1 MSPKPGT
8 MDKHIT
14 PGELLCL
21 GSSLAFSGLFY
32 YLYRRKSRV
41 VARIQEAPKLQVD
54 DNLPALVSAAEGRCL
69 PYVALEGIVL
79 PAQAALTSHYHEGL
93 LGVIQKLQLKEHRLI
108 WNSLA
113 RSWSESERVL
123 SEQIYT
129 VPFLLASPGPEA
141 VTQVSVDSPL
151 QAVCLPLEMVY
162 ERFQQ
167 PSHGF
172 RDLLGQYLIG
182 EKPKGILETEEMLRV
197 GAGLTGIGELSL
209 QPDGSL
215 HLQPPAQGG
224 EFFLCLGDWQTV
236 LAELESA
243 SGLWKGA
250 ALLCAAAGLAVLLH
264 ALCRA
269 YRRSRPGQQP
279 EEDKE
284 LDGEEGGDRAPEDSC
299 VVCLSR
305 PRECVLLG
313 CGHICCCFRCFQALP
328 TRLCPICRGP
338 IDRVVPLYQA

>member
-1 MSPKPGT
+1 
-8 MDKHIT
+8 MDAPLIT

-32 YLYRRKSRV
+32 YLYRKKTRV

-54 DNLPALVSAAEGRCL
+54 DDLPSLVSAADGRCL

-79 PAQAALTSHYHEGL
+79 PAKAALTSHYHERL
-93 LGVIQKLQLKEHRLI
+93 QGVIQKLLLKEHRLV

-123 SEQIYT
+123 SEQVYT
-129 VPFLLASPGPEA
+129 VPFLLASPDTEA
-141 VTQVSVDSPL
+141 VTQVSVESPL
-151 QAVCLPLEMVY
+151 RAVCLPLEVVY

-167 PSHGF
+167 PAHGF
-172 RDLLGQYLIG
+172 RDLLGQYLSG
-182 EKPKGILETEEMLRV
+182 EKPKGILETEELLRV
-197 GAGLTGIGELSL
+197 GAGLTGIGELAL
-209 QPDGSL
+209 HPDGSL
-215 HLQPPAQGG
+215 HLQPPSQGG
-224 EFFLCLGDWQTV
+224 DYFLCLGDWQTV
-236 LAELESA
+236 VEELESA

-250 ALLCAAAGLAVLLH
+250 AMLCAAAGLAILLH

-269 YRRSRPGQQP
+269 FRRARLRQQR
-279 EEDKE
+279 EDKE
-284 LDGEEGGDRAPEDSC
+284 LDSEEAGDGGLEDSC
-299 VVCLSR
+299 VICLSR
-305 PRECVLLG
+305 PRECILLG

-328 TRLCPICRGP
+328 ARLCPICRGP

>member
-1 MSPKPGT
+1 
-8 MDKHIT
+8 MDAPAIT

-32 YLYRRKSRV
+32 YLYRKKARV

-54 DNLPALVSAAEGRCL
+54 DDLPALVSAAEGRCL

-79 PAQAALTSHYHEGL
+79 PAKAVLTSHYHEGL
-93 LGVIQKLQLKEHRLI
+93 QGVMQKLLLKEHRLI

-123 SEQIYT
+123 SEQVYT
-129 VPFLLASPGPEA
+129 VPFLLASPDTEA
-141 VTQVSVDSPL
+141 VTQVSVESPL
-151 QAVCLPLEMVY
+151 QAVCLPLETVY

-167 PSHGF
+167 PAHGF
-172 RDLLGQYLIG
+172 RDLLGQYLSG

-197 GAGLTGIGELSL
+197 GAGLTGIGELVL
-209 QPDGSL
+209 HPDSSL

-224 EFFLCLGDWQTV
+224 EYFLCLGDWQTV

-243 SGLWKGA
+243 RGLWKGLA
-250 ALLCAAAGLAVLLH
+250 TLCAAAGLAVLLH

-269 YRRSRPGQQP
+269 YRRARPKQQP
-279 EEDKE
+279 QDKGLDSEEDR
-284 LDGEEGGDRAPEDSC
+284 DGGHEDSC
-299 VVCLSR
+299 VICLTR

-328 TRLCPICRGP
+328 ARLCPICRGP